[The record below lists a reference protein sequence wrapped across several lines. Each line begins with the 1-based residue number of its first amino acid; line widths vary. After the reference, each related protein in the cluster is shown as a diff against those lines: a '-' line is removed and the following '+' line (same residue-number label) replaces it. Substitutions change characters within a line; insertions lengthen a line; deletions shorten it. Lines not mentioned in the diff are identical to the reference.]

1 MWLNSH
7 NFTIWLTPRRC
18 FLFTSASQWNLAFFF
33 FSSTNDVF
41 AFPTH
46 PSSKWNTWVSSL
58 AYSRVFPFFEVTLKG
73 KYFNIHWIFFL
84 FILCFLV
91 FRECRVARWGGGQH
105 SGEPVTDT
113 LLYQQCTR
121 SVTPSCT
128 TIWCTRSIVS
138 LKVGHSQRFAAAQ
151 YWMLSY
157 DGTCTEFRELNG
169 RSDIGDRCL
178 LHPYK
183 GSSLH

>member
-1 MWLNSH
+1 MK
-7 NFTIWLTPRRC
+7 PC
-18 FLFTSASQWNLAFFF
+18 FLLFLLNKWCFCSSNTSFL
-33 FSSTNDVF
+33 
-41 AFPTH
+41 
-46 PSSKWNTWVSSL
+46 SSKWNTWVSSL
-58 AYSRVFPFFEVTLKG
+58 ALMTHTAGSAPSLKSPR
-73 KYFNIHWIFFL
+73 KVSISIFIESSFL

-91 FRECRVARWGGGQH
+91 FRECRVARRGGGQH

-138 LKVGHSQRFAAAQ
+138 LKVGHSQRFTAAQ
-151 YWMLSY
+151 YWMLLY
-157 DGTCTEFRELNG
+157 DWTCTEFRELNG

>member
-58 AYSRVFPFFEVTLKG
+58 ALMTHTAGSAPSLKSPR
-73 KYFNIHWIFFL
+73 KVSISIFIESSFL

-91 FRECRVARWGGGQH
+91 FKECRVARRGGGQH

-128 TIWCTRSIVS
+128 TILCSRSIVS

-151 YWMLSY
+151 YWMRLY
-157 DGTCTEFRELNG
+157 DGTCTEFRVN
-169 RSDIGDRCL
+169 
-178 LHPYK
+178 
-183 GSSLH
+183 

>member
-1 MWLNSH
+1 MK
-7 NFTIWLTPRRC
+7 PC
-18 FLFTSASQWNLAFFF
+18 FLLFLLNKWCFCFLNTSFLKMEHLSIKFGL
-33 FSSTNDVF
+33 ND
-41 AFPTH
+41 
-46 PSSKWNTWVSSL
+46 W
-58 AYSRVFPFFEVTLKG
+58 YSRAFSFFEVTLKG

-91 FRECRVARWGGGQH
+91 FREYRVARRGGGQH

-138 LKVGHSQRFAAAQ
+138 LKVGHSQRFTAAQ
-151 YWMLSY
+151 YWMLLY